1 MPAGVLASRNL
12 LQNVT
17 QPVYINNTNNGIIIS
32 VNICN
37 RNAFP
42 ITFALAISTTPAPD
56 EFDYIEFGTAV
67 IDKSQFDRTQ
77 IFLGPGEYVVAI
89 ASANDVGIQIM
100 GLGFGTEVPE
110 PVLLEDTVADGSTS
124 LRAATSAAAIKAL
137 TGTNV
142 DGVYWIKASPSAPAQ
157 QVYCVMDSTWD
168 GGGWMIVAN
177 NSAASPTGLSTHVPR
192 LTSRNSY
199 VGSSGVNSTSLTNNF
214 SINTADYAITKI
226 AVCAR
231 QPLGTFKDIYTY
243 VYGTFNTATYIP
255 SSTSWTRTFDNY
267 HQQLPWLI
275 VPDIRTRAA
284 YVTDPTGLPTSAFS
298 AITLYD
304 GNRGDTSF
312 ANPGWLPVTT
322 LGQTGNISVAGSTVV
337 TSNDNNSFGVNG
349 HFSFTGANGTTS
361 SATADAEGWD
371 DWQDGNGLGDSWGI
385 AGTPAY
391 GRGYPAFIMVK

>member
-37 RNAFP
+37 RNDFA

-56 EFDYIEFGTAV
+56 EFDYIEFGTPV

-100 GLGFGTEVPE
+100 GLGFGTEIPE
-110 PVLLEDTVADGSTS
+110 PILLEDTVADGSTS

-177 NSAASPTGLSTHVPR
+177 NAAVDDVYTSTHKPR
-192 LTSRNSY
+192 LTSRNEY
-199 VGSSGVNSTSLTNNF
+199 IGSNGLDSTSRTNNF
-214 SINTADYAITKI
+214 SINVTDYAITKL
-226 AVCAR
+226 AWCAR

-243 VYGTFNTATYIP
+243 VYGTWNTATYIP
-255 SSTSWTRTFDNY
+255 STTSWSRKFDNY

-275 VPDIRTRAA
+275 VPDIRTRPSYATA
-284 YVTDPTGLPTSAFS
+284 PSNDNDSFS
-298 AITLYD
+298 FITLNNGQAGY
-304 GNRGDTSF
+304 GDYS
-312 ANPGWLPVTT
+312 ANFSYSPVTT
-322 LGQTGNISVAGSTVV
+322 LGRNATNASFIPV
-337 TSNDNNSFGVNG
+337 SNDNNVFGISG
-349 HFSFTGANGTTS
+349 TFSWADRTLSDAPTTNIK
-361 SATADAEGWD
+361 GWD
-371 DWQDGNGLGDSWGI
+371 DFQDGNSLGDGWGT
-385 AGTPAY
+385 ATTPNY
-391 GRGYPAFIMVK
+391 GRGYPSFIMVK

>member
-168 GGGWMIVAN
+168 SGGWMIVAN
-177 NSAASPTGLSTHVPR
+177 NAAVDDVYSSTHQPR
-192 LTSRNSY
+192 LTSRNEY
-199 VGSSGVNSTSLTNNF
+199 VGSNGLDSTSRTNNF
-214 SINTADYAITKI
+214 TINVTDYAVSKI
-226 AVCAR
+226 ALCAR
-231 QPLGTFKDIYTY
+231 QPLGTYKDIYTY
-243 VYGTFNTATYIP
+243 IYGTFNTPTYIP
-255 SSTSWTRTFDNY
+255 STTCWARKFDNF

-275 VPDIRTRAA
+275 VPDIRTRPA
-284 YVTDPTGLPTSAFS
+284 YTVAPTLDTDSFS
-298 AITLYD
+298 FITLNNGQAGYGD
-304 GNRGDTSF
+304 YTPQFSYSPVMTVGRNAGNASF
-312 ANPGWLPVTT
+312 VPV
-322 LGQTGNISVAGSTVV
+322 
-337 TSNDNNSFGVNG
+337 SNDNNVFGING
-349 HFSFTGANGTTS
+349 TFSWADRMLAGSEGANS
-361 SATADAEGWD
+361 IKGWD
-371 DWQDGNGLGDSWGI
+371 DFQDGNSLADAWGT
-385 AGTPAY
+385 ATTPNY